1 MKRGE
6 ILSEDIKRYQ
16 QILEYVNLSGHLE
29 EDGEDPNADPNA
41 GAAPAAPGGDPA
53 AMGGAPGG
61 DPNAMGGAPGG
72 DPNAMGGAPGGDP
85 AAMGGD
91 PGAQGGGVEG
101 FDPQADPN
109 AAPEDPGMG
118 EDPNAMGDP
127 MADPMGGEQP
137 GPDDNVIEIDDL
149 TNAQDETNQIVMNLN
164 DKFEK
169 LLGVVDKF
177 EKFIDKN
184 DSEIASLKQ
193 ELEKRNPTPIEKL
206 DLRTV
211 NDSYPFNVKPNDY
224 WKEKEETSNYRVGG
238 DEMEVPEQYD
248 LHQSDVDD
256 VSNWKAISDSLDDS
270 DLTDLT
276 KIFRINEGYNP
287 PEDDYADDNYSPNN
301 SFEDMFAGEKMFTVK
316 INGEVFLTKVPES
329 YIEDRGED
337 FFQEM
342 ADERF
347 GAGSKVEIVPE
358 N

>member
-16 QILEYVNLSGHLE
+16 QILEYVNLSGHIDE
-29 EDGEDPNADPNA
+29 EGEDQNQDPNAM
-41 GAAPAAPGGDPA
+41 GGAPGGDPNS
-53 AMGGAPGG
+53 MGG

-72 DPNAMGGAPGGDP
+72 DPNAMGGDPNAMGGAPGGDP
-85 AAMGGD
+85 NAMGGD
-91 PGAQGGGVEG
+91 PNAQGGGVEG
-101 FDPQADPN
+101 FDPQT
-109 AAPEDPGMG
+109 
-118 EDPNAMGDP
+118 DPNAMGGDPNAMGGDAGAMEDP
-127 MADPMGGEQP
+127 MADMGAEQP
-137 GPDDNVIEIDDL
+137 GPDDNVIDVDDL
-149 TNAQDETNQIVMNLN
+149 TNAQDETNQAVMDLN

-169 LLGVVDKF
+169 LLGAVDKI
-177 EKFIDKN
+177 ERFIDKN

-256 VSNWKAISDSLDDS
+256 VTNWKEIADSLDDS

-276 KIFRINEGYNP
+276 KIF
-287 PEDDYADDNYSPNN
+287 
-301 SFEDMFAGEKMFTVK
+301 K
-316 INGEVFLTKVPES
+316 L
-329 YIEDRGED
+329 
-337 FFQEM
+337 
-342 ADERF
+342 
-347 GAGSKVEIVPE
+347 
-358 N
+358 

>member
-29 EDGEDPNADPNA
+29 EEGEDPNADPNA
-41 GAAPAAPGGDPA
+41 GGDPA

-61 DPNAMGGAPGG
+61 DPNAMGGDPNAMGGDPNAAGG
-72 DPNAMGGAPGGDP
+72 DPNAMGDPNAAGGDP
-85 AAMGGD
+85 NAMGD
-91 PGAQGGGVEG
+91 PNAQGGGVEG
-101 FDPQADPN
+101 FDPQEDPN
-109 AAPEDPGMG
+109 AAGG
-118 EDPNAMGDP
+118 DPNAMGGDP
-127 MADPMGGEQP
+127 NAMDAEQP

-149 TNAQDETNQIVMNLN
+149 TNAQDETNQAVMDLN

-177 EKFIDKN
+177 ERFIDKN

-238 DEMEVPEQYD
+238 DNMEVADQYD

-256 VSNWKAISDSLDDS
+256 VSSWKEIADSLDDS
-270 DLTDLT
+270 SLTDLT
-276 KIFRINEGYNP
+276 KIFNINEEFEKKDNEEPEKKDDDDDLGFGMKPEGY
-287 PEDDYADDNYSPNN
+287 
-301 SFEDMFAGEKMFTVK
+301 
-316 INGEVFLTKVPES
+316 
-329 YIEDRGED
+329 
-337 FFQEM
+337 
-342 ADERF
+342 
-347 GAGSKVEIVPE
+347 PE
-358 N
+358 NMPDIDFYRGR

>member
-29 EDGEDPNADPNA
+29 EEGEDPNAM
-41 GAAPAAPGGDPA
+41 GGDPA

-72 DPNAMGGAPGGDP
+72 DT

-91 PGAQGGGVEG
+91 PVAMGDPNAQGGGVEG
-101 FDPQADPN
+101 FDPQVDPN
-109 AAPEDPGMG
+109 AAM
-118 EDPNAMGDP
+118 EDPNAMGGDP
-127 MADPMGGEQP
+127 AAMGAEQP
-137 GPDDNVIEIDDL
+137 GPDDNVIDIDDL
-149 TNAQDETNQIVMNLN
+149 TNAQDETNQAVMDLN

-224 WKEKEETSNYRVGG
+224 WKEKEETSNYRIGG
-238 DEMEVPEQYD
+238 DNMEVADQYD

-256 VSNWKAISDSLDDS
+256 VHNWKEIADSLDDS

-276 KIFRINEGYNP
+276 RIFNLNESVDKK
-287 PEDDYADDNYSPNN
+287 E
-301 SFEDMFAGEKMFTVK
+301 
-316 INGEVFLTKVPES
+316 
-329 YIEDRGED
+329 
-337 FFQEM
+337 
-342 ADERF
+342 
-347 GAGSKVEIVPE
+347 
-358 N
+358 